1 METLRLATRGS
12 DLATTQ
18 SGWVA
23 AQVEKATGVAS
34 ELVIV
39 KTIGDQ
45 RTDVRLADVGSI
57 GLFTK
62 EVQDAVLEGRADFA
76 VHSLKDLPAS
86 QTPGL
91 VCAAIPVRE
100 ETSDWLI
107 IRPDAVD
114 RDRQGPLPLKEGAIV
129 GTSAARRLAFL
140 HHFVPDCE
148 DRLLRGNVPTR
159 LQKLA
164 DGEYD
169 AILLAGAGLR
179 RLDLDLSAF
188 HVEKLDPWTWPGAPG
203 QGALAIECRADDVR
217 TREILASIHD
227 PAGAECVEVERSLL
241 RALGGGCGL
250 PLGATASREDAE
262 LRLVAA
268 LGPTDPSG
276 AMPEHVRGVAMELNR
291 SELRGPEIDGLVE
304 AAFQALCRPE
314 EV

>member
-1 METLRLATRGS
+1 MDTLRLATRGS

-23 AQVEKATGVAS
+23 DRVKEATGVGS
-34 ELVIV
+34 VLKIV

-100 ETSDWLI
+100 ETRDWLV

-114 RDRQGPLPLKEGAIV
+114 RDREGPLPLKSGSVV

-140 HHFVPDCE
+140 RHFAPDCE

-164 DGEYD
+164 DGAYD

-179 RLDLDLSAF
+179 RLELDLSAF
-188 HVEKLDPWTWPGAPG
+188 HVEKLDPWVWPGAPG
-203 QGALAIECRADDVR
+203 QGALAIECREDDAR
-217 TREILASIHD
+217 TRDLLARIHD
-227 PAGAECVEVERSLL
+227 PVGA
-241 RALGGGCGL
+241 
-250 PLGATASREDAE
+250 DAD
-262 LRLVAA
+262 LA
-268 LGPTDPSG
+268 
-276 AMPEHVRGVAMELNR
+276 
-291 SELRGPEIDGLVE
+291 
-304 AAFQALCRPE
+304 
-314 EV
+314 